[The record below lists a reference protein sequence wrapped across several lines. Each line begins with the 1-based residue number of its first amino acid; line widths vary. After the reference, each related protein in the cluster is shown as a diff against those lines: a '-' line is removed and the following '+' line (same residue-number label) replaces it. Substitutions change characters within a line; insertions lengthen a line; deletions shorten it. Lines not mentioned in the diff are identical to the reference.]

1 MAMLLTLG
9 QDPED
14 GIVSVL
20 DEVTTANADDSF
32 EVAIAG
38 EWTLD
43 HDFTELANHDLEKG
57 ELQIGLP
64 AALIVLLL
72 VFGAVVAFIPMGVAI
87 VSVIVAVAVPASAL
101 VGRVTPLSF
110 SSST

>member
-1 MAMLLTLG
+1 MRT
-9 QDPED
+9 PR
-14 GIVSVL
+14 
-20 DEVTTANADDSF
+20 F

-72 VFGAVVAFIPMGVAI
+72 VFGAVVAAFIPMGIASCRSSWPWPLRLW
-87 VSVIVAVAVPASAL
+87 SVRS
-101 VGRVTPLSF
+101 RRCRS